1 MALESGGEYAMAAWL
16 QLVVSLART
25 WELRIA
31 QTTPSD

>member
-25 WELRIA
+25 
-31 QTTPSD
+31 